1 MTHTVSLST
10 SGITSLTKALI
21 YNDHTPPRKYFLV
34 LIFNKMIGMTHETNP
49 WINES
54 NWSTCWFIF
63 SCGPPTWVI
72 FVWVLSPSCPHR
84 SYLWYWWKSSGSSM
98 KFSESLQWTV
108 MRPEFIVGYWKF
120 WSRYECMFSNPASM
134 ILYSFVSS
142 KNSSSLAYYLMC
154 SSCASIRWVA

>member
-84 SYLWYWWKSSGSSM
+84 SYLWYWWKSSGSSIIFM
-98 KFSESLQWTV
+98 GHYDEQSWDL
-108 MRPEFIVGYWKF
+108 
-120 WSRYECMFSNPASM
+120 
-134 ILYSFVSS
+134 
-142 KNSSSLAYYLMC
+142 SSLLAMEICDQDLGGC
-154 SSCASIRWVA
+154 FLANI